1 MAKGFG
7 AGANQMVKADNGKS
21 QEPSKKVAKG
31 SKSGKKY

>member
-21 QEPSKKVAKG
+21 IEPSKKTASG
-31 SKSGKKY
+31 SKNAKK